1 MLSKKAQYSIY
12 ALVKLAKEYDNGPML
27 ISEIAESEKIP
38 KKFLESILLDLKNIG
53 ILTSKKG
60 KGGGYYLRKKPSD
73 VSLAEVIRY
82 FDGAIALLPCATY
95 KYYESCK
102 FCKQEET
109 CGVRSV
115 VKEVRDKTVKILKNI
130 SLADIV
136 KREKQLLKTF

>member
-53 ILTSKKG
+53 VLTSKKG

-73 VSLAEVIRY
+73 VNLAEVIRY

-115 VKEVRDKTVKILKNI
+115 VKEVRDKTVKLLKNI
-130 SLADIV
+130 TLADIV
-136 KREKQLLKTF
+136 KREKQLLKSF